1 MLEFQKPGK
10 ARFAGFFCANKIMK
24 HRFRLFYNWRAR
36 KKSMESNM
44 IQVGEN
50 IPAVSITVIKDG
62 EQKTVAANEYFS
74 ARRTVLFAV
83 PGAFTPTCSEAHL
96 PGFVVKYDE
105 VLSKGID
112 EIICLSVN
120 DSFVM
125 KSWQSAQNAENITML
140 ADGGATFTRSLGL
153 ELDTADFGGIRSRRY
168 SMVINNGAVEILN
181 AEEKTGFDVS
191 DVDTLLSQ
199 L

>member
-1 MLEFQKPGK
+1 
-10 ARFAGFFCANKIMK
+10 
-24 HRFRLFYNWRAR
+24 
-36 KKSMESNM
+36 M

>member
-1 MLEFQKPGK
+1 
-10 ARFAGFFCANKIMK
+10 
-24 HRFRLFYNWRAR
+24 
-36 KKSMESNM
+36 M
-44 IQVGEN
+44 IQVGES
-50 IPAVSITVIKDG
+50 IPAVSITIISNE
-62 EQKTVAANEYFS
+62 EQKTVAANDYFS
-74 ARRTVLFAV
+74 GKKVVLIAV

-105 VLSKGID
+105 VIGKGID
-112 EIICLSVN
+112 EIVCLSVN

-125 KSWQSAQNAENITML
+125 KSWQAAQNAEKITML

-153 ELDTADFGGIRSRRY
+153 EIDTADFGGVRSRRY
-168 SMVINNGAVEILN
+168 SMVIDNGVVSILN
-181 AEEKTGFDVS
+181 AEEKTGYEVS